1 MKKIFFNLLFF
12 FLASIFAF
20 SCDKNTDV
28 KSDNFTTNQHININD
43 KTNLQFLINKTGIDI
58 FRIAN
63 LPSVQ
68 SFSKRTFNTHKEG
81 STLVNTKAEISDYQI
96 AQLQSLNSAIQQA
109 FNNGNERMGYILYD
123 SLCALCHSIGGFV
136 FQENEYGFETFMY
149 SDIEAP
155 VYIPMAFMKAS
166 KEDADQLY
174 LEIKREYPSFDT
186 LNDVVKQTII
196 AAAVY
201 QNYCNISDSKETNPS
216 DKERCLKEAQRTYAE
231 SLCVATATYQAAL
244 MGCGLSGPGLTPCII
259 IASSSYGVSVAVAS
273 WQYKRAV
280 KRC

>member
-1 MKKIFFNLLFF
+1 MREWAISYTIPCALYATVLEVLFF
-12 FLASIFAF
+12 KKMNTASKHL
-20 SCDKNTDV
+20 C
-28 KSDNFTTNQHININD
+28 
-43 KTNLQFLINKTGIDI
+43 
-58 FRIAN
+58 IA
-63 LPSVQ
+63 
-68 SFSKRTFNTHKEG
+68 
-81 STLVNTKAEISDYQI
+81 TLKCPYTS
-96 AQLQSLNSAIQQA
+96 
-109 FNNGNERMGYILYD
+109 
-123 SLCALCHSIGGFV
+123 
-136 FQENEYGFETFMY
+136 
-149 SDIEAP
+149 
-155 VYIPMAFMKAS
+155 PMAFMKAS

-186 LNDVVKQTII
+186 LNDVVKQTIV

-201 QNYCNISDSKETNPS
+201 QNYCNMSDSKETNPS